1 MSMDPIL
8 WAMKDAPIADAE
20 EWAILVCLAERAD
33 DDGCGAFPSQ
43 AAIAKRVKMADRTV
57 RRRLEAMEERG
68 LIGRGDQSLA
78 LYLKDRAP
86 VVWDLLIPL
95 TWFPNL
101 ERIQEFRERKNRPP
115 LTAEQRPSLGPAPD
129 KARRVDFGVVRTPD
143 FGTGRTSSPV
153 DTPDSQTG
161 RTTSPG
167 GQEVRADSETAT
179 TGLEGQSD
187 RTTSPTNLK
196 NKPSPRTT
204 PSSSSAAD
212 ATDQE
217 NSTAAEPET
226 KKPRRDLN
234 ADRPEVD
241 RLCNLLAD
249 LIQEND
255 SDRVRPTVSKA
266 WRDAAR
272 RMLDI
277 DHRDAVKAENLIR
290 WCQQDDFWAPNIRSM
305 PTFREQYG
313 QLQPKALADWRRK
326 QAGPSGG
333 RRERDQ
339 LDRQA
344 ARDRR
349 RELARQFDQQRAGQ
363 PLTDRPAIGG
373 TA

>member
-43 AAIAKRVKMADRTV
+43 GAIAKRVKMADRTV

-68 LIGRGDQSLA
+68 LIGRGDQSA
-78 LYLKDRAP
+78 AAYLKDKAP

-95 TWFPNL
+95 SWFPNL
-101 ERIQEFRERKNRPP
+101 DRIQEFRERRGRAP
-115 LTAEQRPSLGPAPD
+115 LTAEERPTLGPAPD
-129 KARRVDFGVVRTPD
+129 KARRVDFGQVRTPD

-153 DTPDSQTG
+153 ATPDSETG
-161 RTTSPG
+161 RTASPG
-167 GQEVRADSETAT
+167 GLGDRADSGTGT
-179 TGLEGQSD
+179 TGLSVQND
-187 RTTSPTNLK
+187 RTSSPPNLK

-204 PSSSSAAD
+204 PSTSAAD
-212 ATDQE
+212 AADQE
-217 NSTAAEPET
+217 SSTAAEAT
-226 KKPRRDLN
+226 SKPRRDLN

-255 SDRVRPTVSKA
+255 PDRVRPTVSKA

-277 DHRDAVKAENLIR
+277 DHRDPAKAENLIR
-290 WCQQDDFWAPNIRSM
+290 WCQQDDFWAPNVRSM

-313 QLQPKALADWRRK
+313 QLQPKALADWRRR
-326 QAGPSGG
+326 QAGPTGG
-333 RRERDQ
+333 RREREQ

-363 PLTDRPAIGG
+363 PMTDRPAIGG